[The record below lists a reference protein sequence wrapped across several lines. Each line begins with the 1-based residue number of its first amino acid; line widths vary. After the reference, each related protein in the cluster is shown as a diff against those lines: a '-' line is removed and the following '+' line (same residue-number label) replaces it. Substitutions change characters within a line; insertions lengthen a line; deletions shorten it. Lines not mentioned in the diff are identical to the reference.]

1 MIIKQKEVKAVP
13 VYDEQGLKIITKKY
27 LKELCEELDLYTT
40 PSLNEKI
47 YLHYKGFSKIDQL
60 DEFINLRALYL
71 DHNCIR
77 RIENLDKLTQLRC
90 LYLQSNL
97 ITKIEG
103 LESLPNLMTLNLSH
117 NQITTIENLGSL
129 HKLQTLDLSYNY
141 LLDGESLGGLVECQ
155 SLTSVD
161 LSNNDTKYSDC
172 ILPVFMAMK
181 HLSCL
186 YLREN
191 PVKREFSNYRKLM
204 ITSIPTL
211 LYLDERPVNDNERRT
226 AEAWQRGG
234 REAEEQEKIKIHQ
247 EKKERDQQNFLENK
261 EREERARLR
270 KKLELER
277 IEREAKEKRE
287 ELLKKKQTVM
297 ETMPEGWEGK
307 LRYIDMELE
316 HVNKYLDIEENVHDE
331 DVIKNYAGISKY
343 KCMMRTRDE
352 NGEMKYVG
360 ASTEE
365 VDDYLENQR
374 QKRQEEEDQKTR
386 EQIQEVVTEER
397 ERVRV
402 TQEGDPNALK
412 ERNADNVQ
420 ARIDDGKKDGFN
432 WTAELEEKFEDLIED
447 YCFDFNKVAEEMNKL
462 ALKGENG
469 KNQGKEVQ
477 GKLSVDDLRRKW
489 TEIEVNRYREGEG
502 IVLEERNKLD
512 ELE

>member
-1 MIIKQKEVKAVP
+1 MIISKKEVKAVP

-47 YLHYKGFSKIDQL
+47 YLHYKGFSRIDNL

-77 RIENLDKLTQLRC
+77 RIENLTQLTQLRC

-97 ITKIEG
+97 ITKIEN
-103 LESLPNLMTLNLSH
+103 LDCLPNLMTLNLSH
-117 NQITTIENLGSL
+117 NQITTIENLGGL
-129 HKLQTLDLSYNY
+129 GRLQTLDLSYNY

-211 LYLDERPVNDNERRT
+211 LYLDERPVNENERRT

-234 REAEEQEKIKIHQ
+234 REAEEEEKVKIQQEKR
-247 EKKERDQQNFLENK
+247 ERDQQNFLENK

-287 ELLKKKQTVM
+287 ELLQKKKTVL
-297 ETMPEGWEGK
+297 ETQPEGWEGK

-316 HVNKYLDIEENVHDE
+316 HVNKYLDIDENNEDEE
-331 DVIKNYAGISKY
+331 VIKNYAGISKY

-365 VDDYLENQR
+365 VDEYLEHQR

-386 EQIQEVVTEER
+386 EQIKEIVDEEK
-397 ERVRV
+397 ERVRI

-420 ARIDDGKKDGFN
+420 ARVDDGKQGFS
-432 WTAELEEKFEDLIED
+432 WTSELEEKLEDLIED
-447 YCFDFNKVAEEMNKL
+447 FCFDFNKVAEAMNNL
-462 ALKGENG
+462 VKGGNN
-469 KNQGKEVQ
+469 KNQQEKAGKD
-477 GKLSVDDLRRKW
+477 LLTVDDLRRKW

-502 IVLEERNKLD
+502 IVLDERNKLD